1 MPSLIDERVGDEYD
15 GHCLYVGRCWS
26 LMCTCVLY
34 LICFLFG
41 QLAFIHRKG
50 ELQILL
56 LLCWWFANDIFDSNG
71 PRKVTNA
78 CKIHYN
84 YHLISDEYFL
94 IWNPAI
100 LLLTVGLAQ
109 NISNIIVYLR
119 CHCSYNEVSH
129 IKSTINSWTGFVFQK
144 SPLVHRHLGL
154 MWSSWR
160 STLKLFIPRPL
171 SIWLQ
176 LSLTKITCHLT
187 TRELYKGVNEKF
199 NESITKY
206 TVNLWFDNYKVQKH
220 FLIIIYVDQG
230 SFTIDSIKLI
240 KT

>member
-144 SPLVHRHLGL
+144 SPLVHGVEQ
-154 MWSSWR
+154 
-160 STLKLFIPRPL
+160 LKINIKTFHPM
-171 SIWLQ
+171 
-176 LSLTKITCHLT
+176 SL
-187 TRELYKGVNEKF
+187 
-199 NESITKY
+199 
-206 TVNLWFDNYKVQKH
+206 VNLASTILDKNNLLFDNKR
-220 FLIIIYVDQG
+220 II
-230 SFTIDSIKLI
+230 
-240 KT
+240 